1 MRQLLLGSLTFA
13 TVLVGCGT
21 STTGLDDGR
30 SGSDLAQSAGSA
42 RYQLQF
48 IVETNEG
55 EITSAPFPSGGV
67 ALNTRDPWR
76 NLSVSAVPLSLN
88 NYTHG
93 DWSADECAEYPDTR
107 VNWDIAGT
115 TPVRSFAGSWLGDLS
130 VWRGR
135 TGVNLSFAGGRV
147 GGPGQISNVVTNN
160 NAVYEERGPGDAY
173 FLLRFTNARM
183 GFGSPSSPDGNGTL
197 AALPGYEAA
206 CANFS
211 LKATRLP

>member
-1 MRQLLLGSLTFA
+1 MKPILLFSLAAVLLG
-13 TVLVGCGT
+13 CGKP
-21 STTGLDDGR
+21 STGVEDER
-30 SGSDLAQSAGSA
+30 SVSDLAQSASSA

-48 IVETNEG
+48 IVETNQG
-55 EITSAPFPSGGV
+55 EITSAPFPSGGIG
-67 ALNTRDPWR
+67 LNTKDPWR
-76 NLSVSAVPLSLN
+76 QLSVAAVPISLN

-93 DWSADECAEYPDTR
+93 DWASHECAEYADIR

-115 TPVRSFAGSWLGDLS
+115 SPVRSFAGSWLGELR

-135 TGVNLSFAGGRV
+135 TGLNLAFAGGRV

-160 NAVYEERGPGDAY
+160 NAAYEERGPGDSY
-173 FLLRFTNARM
+173 FLLRLTDARM